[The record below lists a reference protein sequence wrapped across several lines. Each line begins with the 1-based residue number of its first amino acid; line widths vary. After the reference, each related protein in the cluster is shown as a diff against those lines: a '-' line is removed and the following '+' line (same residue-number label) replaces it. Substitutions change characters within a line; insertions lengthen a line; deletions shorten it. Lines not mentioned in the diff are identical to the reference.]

1 MSERGDSPFRIRDLL
16 GDVGQ
21 RVGIPAAVET
31 GMVWSRW
38 SEIVGEAVA
47 GHAEPSSL
55 KAGVL
60 RVRADSP
67 LWATEIGYLGDEIK
81 ASVNRTVGVDLV
93 QEVRVWTGPGSSR
106 TGTRSVVK
114 PTAETGAV
122 GPNLPTSAPDPRAAF
137 DRARAAWARRVGQGR
152 DPGSRAH
159 PGPPKETA

>member
-1 MSERGDSPFRIRDLL
+1 MNERGDSPFRIRDLL
-16 GDVGQ
+16 GDVGR

-55 KAGVL
+55 KGGVL

-67 LWATEIGYLGDEIK
+67 SWATEIGYLGDEIK

-93 QEVRVWTGPGSSR
+93 HEVRVWTGAGPSRAGRRSAATTTPATGS
-106 TGTRSVVK
+106 
-114 PTAETGAV
+114 GA
-122 GPNLPTSAPDPRAAF
+122 PMAAAPAPDPRAALE
-137 DRARAAWARRVGQGR
+137 RARAAWARHAQQGR
-152 DPGSRAH
+152 KAGSRTQ
-159 PGPPKETA
+159 PGPPKGSA